1 MALTLGGYQI
11 AKSAIEHIHHTK
23 GILTVKPH
31 IPSVFVKPQFVKRYP
46 VFKESEE
53 FLYLPKH
60 YGIETFGPLKSSTR
74 EVPKT
79 DPKFWEFVGTIRDNQ
94 KEVVNSYL
102 LPEPH
107 DGVISLQTGGGKT
120 VCALYI
126 ASQLKVPTIVLVHNT
141 FLRDQWVERIK
152 AFLPKARI
160 EMFNEDSSKD
170 TLIQNFIIRV
180 DDGVVK
186 YKNDMTTPNFKLLKN
201 LKPDEVQKLSTIM
214 GIPQTLDAI
223 TKHIVEYTSQSDF
236 TIGMLQGITNDKVKS
251 SNFKPIGLVIVD
263 ECHHIATE
271 SFSNAMTK
279 LTSKYVLGLSATLD
293 RKDGLMHVIHWFLGP
308 LLYKSNT
315 ADKIDEGVKVEVY
328 EFNSGDDEYDAV
340 ILNPAGV
347 MFTSLMVNKVVE
359 YKPRNEFLI
368 KLLLDVSEEKER
380 QLLVLTDRVDH
391 AQTLFDMLPT
401 EVQETAC
408 ILGRKVKAEQ
418 RAEWCATKRILLA
431 TYQMCKEGFDVATL
445 NTLIIATSRP
455 DVDQIVGRIL
465 RVDKSVRKIDPLI
478 IDIVDPAFRRQF
490 QQRLD
495 LYKKRNYIVEKMVF
509 E

>member
-11 AKSAIEHIHHTK
+11 AKKDIEHLHHTK
-23 GILTVKPH
+23 GTLTVKPH

-46 VFKESEE
+46 VYKESEE

-60 YGIETFGPLKSSTR
+60 YGLETFGPFKISTR
-74 EVPKT
+74 EVSKT
-79 DPKFWEFVGTIRDNQ
+79 EPKFWEFVGSIRDNQ

-160 EMFNEDSSKD
+160 GFVQGDEAQTENVEFIVAMLQTVSQRDYSSK
-170 TLIQNFIIRV
+170 T
-180 DDGVVK
+180 
-186 YKNDMTTPNFKLLKN
+186 
-201 LKPDEVQKLSTIM
+201 
-214 GIPQTLDAI
+214 
-223 TKHIVEYTSQSDF
+223 
-236 TIGMLQGITNDKVKS
+236 
-251 SNFKPIGLVIVD
+251 FKPIGLVIVD

-279 LTSKYVLGLSATLD
+279 LTSKHVLGLSATLD

-328 EFNSGDDEYDAV
+328 EFDPGDNEYNSV
-340 ILNPAGV
+340 ILNPSGV
-347 MFTSLMVNKVVE
+347 MFTSLMINKVVE
-359 YKPRNEFLI
+359 YKPRNEFLV

-391 AQTLFDMLPT
+391 AQTLFDMLPP
-401 EVQETAC
+401 EIQETAC

-418 RAEWCATKRILLA
+418 RAEWCSTKRILLA
-431 TYQMCKEGFDVATL
+431 TYMMVKEGFDLSTL
-445 NTLIIATSRP
+445 NTLMMATSRP
-455 DVDQIVGRIL
+455 DVEQIVGRIL
-465 RVDKSVRKIDPLI
+465 RVDKAHRKIDPLI

-490 QQRLD
+490 QVRLQ
-495 LYKKRNYIVEKMVF
+495 LYKERNYVVEKMMF

>member
-11 AKSAIEHIHHTK
+11 AKKDIEHLHHTK
-23 GILTVKPH
+23 GTLTVKPH

-46 VFKESEE
+46 VYKESEE

-60 YGIETFGPLKSSTR
+60 YGLETFGPFKSSTR
-74 EVPKT
+74 EVSQT
-79 DPKFWEFVGTIRDNQ
+79 DFKFWEFVGSIRDNQ

-102 LPEPH
+102 LPQPH

-160 EMFNEDSSKD
+160 GFVQGDEAQTENVEFIVAMLQTVSQRDYSSK
-170 TLIQNFIIRV
+170 T
-180 DDGVVK
+180 
-186 YKNDMTTPNFKLLKN
+186 
-201 LKPDEVQKLSTIM
+201 
-214 GIPQTLDAI
+214 
-223 TKHIVEYTSQSDF
+223 
-236 TIGMLQGITNDKVKS
+236 
-251 SNFKPIGLVIVD
+251 FKPIGLVIVD

-279 LTSKYVLGLSATLD
+279 LTSKHVLGLSATLE

-328 EFNSGDDEYDAV
+328 EFDPQDDEYNSV
-340 ILNPAGV
+340 ILNPSGV
-347 MFTSLMVNKVVE
+347 MFTSLMINKVVE
-359 YKPRNEFLI
+359 YKPRNEFLV

-391 AQTLFDMLPT
+391 AQTLFDMLPP
-401 EVQETAC
+401 EIQETAC
-408 ILGRKVKAEQ
+408 ILARKVKAEQ
-418 RAEWCATKRILLA
+418 RAEWCLTKRILLA
-431 TYQMCKEGFDVATL
+431 TYTMVKEGFDLSTL
-445 NTLIIATSRP
+445 NTLVMSTSRP
-455 DVDQIVGRIL
+455 DVEQIVGRIL

-490 QQRLD
+490 QVRLQ
-495 LYKKRNYIVEKMVF
+495 LYKERNYIIEKM
-509 E
+509 ELT

>member
-11 AKSAIEHIHHTK
+11 AKKDIEHLHHTK
-23 GILTVKPH
+23 GTLTVKPH

-46 VFKESEE
+46 VYKESEE

-60 YGIETFGPLKSSTR
+60 YGLETFGPFKSSTR
-74 EVPKT
+74 EVSQT
-79 DPKFWEFVGTIRDNQ
+79 DSKFWEFIGSIRDNQ

-160 EMFNEDSSKD
+160 GFVQGDEAQTENVEFIVAMLQTVSQRDYSSK
-170 TLIQNFIIRV
+170 T
-180 DDGVVK
+180 
-186 YKNDMTTPNFKLLKN
+186 
-201 LKPDEVQKLSTIM
+201 
-214 GIPQTLDAI
+214 
-223 TKHIVEYTSQSDF
+223 
-236 TIGMLQGITNDKVKS
+236 
-251 SNFKPIGLVIVD
+251 FKPIGLVIVD

-279 LTSKYVLGLSATLD
+279 LTSKHVLGLSATLE

-328 EFNSGDDEYDAV
+328 EFDPQDDEYNSV
-340 ILNPAGV
+340 ILNPSGV
-347 MFTSLMVNKVVE
+347 MFTSLMINKVVE
-359 YKPRNEFLI
+359 YKPRNEFLV

-391 AQTLFDMLPT
+391 AQTLFDMLPP
-401 EVQETAC
+401 EIQETAC
-408 ILGRKVKAEQ
+408 ILGRKVKAET
-418 RAEWCATKRILLA
+418 RAEWCSTKRILLA

-465 RVDKSVRKIDPLI
+465 RVDKAHRKIDPLI

-495 LYKKRNYIVEKMVF
+495 LYKKRNYTVEKMVF

>member
-11 AKSAIEHIHHTK
+11 AKKDIEHLHHTK
-23 GILTVKPH
+23 GTLTVKPH

-46 VFKESEE
+46 VYKESEE

-60 YGIETFGPLKSSTR
+60 YGLETFGPFKISTR
-74 EVPKT
+74 EVSKT
-79 DPKFWEFVGTIRDNQ
+79 EPKFWEFVGSIRDNQ

-160 EMFNEDSSKD
+160 GFVQGDEAQTENVEFIVAMLQTVSQRDYSSK
-170 TLIQNFIIRV
+170 T
-180 DDGVVK
+180 
-186 YKNDMTTPNFKLLKN
+186 
-201 LKPDEVQKLSTIM
+201 
-214 GIPQTLDAI
+214 
-223 TKHIVEYTSQSDF
+223 
-236 TIGMLQGITNDKVKS
+236 
-251 SNFKPIGLVIVD
+251 FKPIGLVIVD

-279 LTSKYVLGLSATLD
+279 LTSKHVLGLSATLE

-328 EFNSGDDEYDAV
+328 EFDPGDNEYNSV
-340 ILNPAGV
+340 ILNPSGV
-347 MFTSLMVNKVVE
+347 MFTSLMINKVVE
-359 YKPRNEFLI
+359 YKPRNEFLV

-391 AQTLFDMLPT
+391 AQTLFDMLPP
-401 EVQETAC
+401 EIQETAC

-418 RAEWCATKRILLA
+418 RAEWCSTKRILLA
-431 TYQMCKEGFDVATL
+431 TYMMVKEGFDLSTL
-445 NTLIIATSRP
+445 NTLMMATSRP
-455 DVDQIVGRIL
+455 DVEQIVGRIL
-465 RVDKSVRKIDPLI
+465 RVDKAHRKIDPLI

-490 QQRLD
+490 QVRLQ
-495 LYKKRNYIVEKMVF
+495 LYKERNYVVEKM
-509 E
+509 ELT

>member
-11 AKSAIEHIHHTK
+11 AKKDIEHLHHTK
-23 GILTVKPH
+23 GTLTVKPH

-46 VFKESEE
+46 VYKESEE

-60 YGIETFGPLKSSTR
+60 YGLETFGPFKSSTR
-74 EVPKT
+74 EVSQT
-79 DPKFWEFVGTIRDNQ
+79 DSKFWEFVGSIRDNQ

-160 EMFNEDSSKD
+160 GFVQGDEAQTENVEFIVAMLQTVSQRDYSSK
-170 TLIQNFIIRV
+170 T
-180 DDGVVK
+180 
-186 YKNDMTTPNFKLLKN
+186 
-201 LKPDEVQKLSTIM
+201 
-214 GIPQTLDAI
+214 
-223 TKHIVEYTSQSDF
+223 
-236 TIGMLQGITNDKVKS
+236 
-251 SNFKPIGLVIVD
+251 FKPIGLVIVD

-279 LTSKYVLGLSATLD
+279 LTSKHVLGLSATLE
-293 RKDGLMHVIHWFLGP
+293 RKDGLMYVIHWFLGP

-328 EFNSGDDEYDAV
+328 EFDPQDDEYNSV
-340 ILNPAGV
+340 ILNPSGV
-347 MFTSLMVNKVVE
+347 MFTSLMINKVVE
-359 YKPRNEFLI
+359 YKPRNEFLV

-391 AQTLFDMLPT
+391 AQTLFDMLPP
-401 EVQETAC
+401 EIQETAC
-408 ILGRKVKAEQ
+408 ILGRKVKAET
-418 RAEWCATKRILLA
+418 RAEWCSTKRILLA

-465 RVDKSVRKIDPLI
+465 RVDKAHRKIDPLI

-490 QQRLD
+490 QHRLE
-495 LYKKRNYIVEKMVF
+495 LYKKRNYTVEKM
-509 E
+509 ELT